1 MKTSIQDGTV
11 SRTALGRMTL
21 VLLILGLSL
30 PALASLGGSIDSVQS
45 DQAQMRATTTISA
58 EATYTVHEMK
68 DPTGTVVREYVS
80 PAGRVFGVTWQGPFI
95 PDLQQLLGD
104 HFEHYAAAAKA
115 QRESHIGRRPLNIQE
130 PGLVVQTAG
139 HMRAYSG
146 RAYDPGLLPAG
157 VTANDVR

>member
-1 MKTSIQDGTV
+1 MKTSLQDDMV
-11 SRTALGRMTL
+11 SRRALRRVTL
-21 VLLILGLSL
+21 VLLNLGLSL

-58 EATYTVHEMK
+58 GAAYTVHEMK
-68 DPTGTVVREYVS
+68 APAGTVVREYVS
-80 PAGRVFGVTWQGPFI
+80 PAGRVFGVSWQGPFI

-104 HFEHYAAAAKA
+104 HFERYAAAAKA
-115 QRESHIGRRPLNIQE
+115 QRESHVGRRPLNIQE